1 MSAHNLHQMNFR
13 RKTFWISDL
22 QMRDVCRPPCQFDGG
37 NNGLS
42 YTFLERKVGL
52 LPHTVY

>member
-42 YTFLERKVGL
+42 YKFLERKVGL